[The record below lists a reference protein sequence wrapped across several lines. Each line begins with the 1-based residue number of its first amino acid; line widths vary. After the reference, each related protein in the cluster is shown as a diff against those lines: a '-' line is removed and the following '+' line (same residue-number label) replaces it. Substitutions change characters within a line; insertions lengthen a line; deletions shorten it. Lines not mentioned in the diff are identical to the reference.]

1 MKNGNSYILC
11 SLAVSAL
18 LASPAAFSA
27 SKTQIHSRVA
37 KAVARFDRINS
48 AHEGLEKKAVGEL
61 VFPKITKAGVGI
73 GGEYGEG
80 ALLVGGQ
87 TVAYYSVSS
96 ASVGL
101 TLGVAKHSE
110 VILFNTQAALDQFRN
125 SHGWSVGADV
135 GIAVPSKGAGKDYD
149 TQTIDKPD
157 VAFVFG
163 ERGLIA
169 DASIEGSKI
178 NKLER

>member
-1 MKNGNSYILC
+1 MTSGNSYIFGAI
-11 SLAVSAL
+11 AVTAL

-27 SKTQIHSRVA
+27 SKSQIDSRVA
-37 KAVARFDRINS
+37 RALERFDRINT

-61 VFPKITKAGVGI
+61 VFPKITKAGIGV

-110 VILFNTQAALDQFRN
+110 VILFNTQAALDEFRN

-135 GIAVPSKGAGKDYD
+135 GVAVPSKGAAKDYD
-149 TQTIDKPD
+149 TQTVDKPD

-169 DASIEGSKI
+169 DASVEGSKI